1 MGYNTVMNKYILK
14 AEKRVLLGSKVKKL
28 RRLGTIPA
36 NVFGHTIVSQAIQV
50 SEVEFNRVYK
60 QAGETSLIWIKIEGE
75 DKERPTLVKALTNN
89 PITGQKYHI
98 DFHQVN
104 LKEKVTANIPV
115 ELVGEAQMVKDGQA
129 IIDLNLHE
137 IEVEALPTDL
147 PESIDFD
154 ISLLKEIGDSLKVGD
169 VKLSSEVTVL
179 TDSEMTVV
187 ALGALQKE
195 EAPLETEVSEDV
207 TGAVEGAEGE
217 TKEGDK
223 AEAKTE

>member
-1 MGYNTVMNKYILK
+1 MNKYILK

-36 NVFGHTIVSQAIQV
+36 NVFGHTIESQAIQV

-89 PITGQKYHI
+89 PVTGQKYHI

-115 ELVGEAQMVKDGQA
+115 ELVGEAQMVKDGLA

-147 PESIDFD
+147 PESVDFD

-179 TDSEMTVV
+179 TDPEMTVV

-207 TGAVEGAEGE
+207 TGAVESSEDEA
-217 TKEGDK
+217 KEGDK
-223 AEAKTE
+223 TESKAE